1 MPNRIEDDFGEAARH
16 LRVDTL
22 VMLRWSAII
31 GQTFA
36 LIYVYHYLKFDFPIG
51 LCFVAV
57 ATSTALNIA
66 LRAGTPRSFRLD
78 DSEAAVLL
86 AFDILE
92 LAALLYLTGGVV
104 NSFAMLFLAPVMI
117 SAVSLP
123 RKLTL
128 LLGILMVAAAT
139 LLTVEYLP
147 LPWRT
152 GEPLQFPLLYRLGVW
167 SALVLSAAFVGL
179 YAARVSDEARQLAGA
194 LSATELVLER
204 AQHLT
209 QLDGLAAAAAH
220 ELGTPLATITLISS
234 ELQKMAPDTAPAMK
248 EDLALLAQEAR
259 RCREILRK
267 LNSLGTQ
274 EAHVLNVLAIETLI
288 EEVVGTAPRSR
299 GGSDRNEG
307 RAGPRSSLRAQSGH
321 FIRPRQSCRKRGRFR
336 QIESVDRCALDAN
349 ICQHLHSGR
358 RTGFRAE
365 NIGSGRRPL
374 CERQLLG
381 TTGEGRAR
389 LRPWTRALHRQD
401 FAGALGRVGGDRQR
415 RSAAHRSARDG
426 YLAARRL
433 RKAHAGV
440 SSGLRRLRLRRA
452 VRWFARRGRE
462 MENFACF
469 DREVPERAIL
479 PIRAMQLK

>member
-1 MPNRIEDDFGEAARH
+1 MPNRVEDDFGEAARH

-22 VMLRWSAII
+22 VMLRWSAIL

-147 LPWRT
+147 LPWRADQ
-152 GEPLQFPLLYRLGVW
+152 PLQFPLLYRLGVW
-167 SALVLSAAFVGL
+167 AALVLSAAFIGL

-234 ELQKMAPDTAPAMK
+234 ELQKMAPDSAPGMK
-248 EDLALLAQEAR
+248 EDSGAAGAGGAALSRNPAQAELAGHAGSACAERAGDR
-259 RCREILRK
+259 DAHRGSCR
-267 LNSLGTQ
+267 
-274 EAHVLNVLAIETLI
+274 A
-288 EEVVGTAPRSR
+288 APRSR
-299 GGSDRNEG
+299 GGGDRNEG
-307 RAGPRSSLRAQSGH
+307 GAGPRSSLRAQSGH
-321 FIRPRQSCRKRGRFR
+321 FIRSRQSRRKRGRFR
-336 QIESVDRCALDAN
+336 QVESMDRCALDAN
-349 ICQHLHSGR
+349 ICQHRHSGR

-374 CERQLLG
+374 CERRLHG
-381 TTGEGRAR
+381 TTRKSRAR
-389 LRPWTRALHRQD
+389 LRPWTSGSSSPRLCW
-401 FAGALGRVGGDRQR
+401 
-415 RSAAHRSARDG
+415 SAPARWW
-426 YLAARRL
+426 RPPT
-433 RKAHAGV
+433 
-440 SSGLRRLRLRRA
+440 SNRRA
-452 VRWFARRGRE
+452 PGR
-462 MENFACF
+462 A
-469 DREVPERAIL
+469 
-479 PIRAMQLK
+479 